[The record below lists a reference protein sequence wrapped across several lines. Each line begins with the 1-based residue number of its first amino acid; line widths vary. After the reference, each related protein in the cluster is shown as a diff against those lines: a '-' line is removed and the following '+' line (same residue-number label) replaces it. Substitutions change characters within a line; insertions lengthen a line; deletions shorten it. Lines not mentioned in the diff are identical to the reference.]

1 MANEMIR
8 KNMILTGVSI
18 SELADKL
25 GVTDEVMIGRLNRDM
40 GIMENFT
47 VMSAITEIAR
57 GKRNY

>member
-18 SELADKL
+18 SELAEKL
-25 GVTDEVMIGRLNRDM
+25 GVTDDTMVSRLNSEM
-40 GIMENFT
+40 GIMENFK

-57 GKRNY
+57 GKGRA